1 MLVATFNRTRI
12 AATPISPAKRAPRND
27 VVVSLKGSICRPTH
41 NTSTRT
47 PNKKSDVISVS
58 RDRVVLAI
66 WALVPSCIGGTTPLN
81 NWTPLYPE
89 SGRLDARSAS
99 LHPLHSRRLR
109 NNPRLVPHIE
119 QSPHGF
125 ATVVAVV

>member
-41 NTSTRT
+41 NTSTRI
-47 PNKKSDVISVS
+47 PNKKSDVVSVS

-66 WALVPSCIGGTTPLN
+66 WVLVSSCIGGTTSLN

-89 SGRLDARSAS
+89 SERLDARGAS
-99 LHPLHSRRLR
+99 LHPLHFRLLRDDRWRIGCSRAAL
-109 NNPRLVPHIE
+109 
-119 QSPHGF
+119 
-125 ATVVAVV
+125 A